1 METNEFDRSV
11 EAWAAQPHF
20 DDELTVLSAQP
31 VVPLE
36 KIAKVNHRRHW
47 LLGGAF
53 VLAML
58 LGAGSALL
66 ASYLRLRSVPAATA
80 QEVSQEEA
88 TAAPMAVAKS
98 VPSESPV
105 VESVAEAPVETPV
118 EPKGEPERPSAVRPR
133 SVARTSPDT
142 DVSPNTSKVDE
153 NADLDRLHAVLYEQ
167 WQERRARRVAR
178 RERRGLDRYN
188 HRDLSNVDE
197 IFEGPRKP

>member
-11 EAWAAQPHF
+11 DPWTPSPPHF
-20 DDELTVLSAQP
+20 DDELTVLSARP

-80 QEVSQEEA
+80 EEISQEE
-88 TAAPMAVAKS
+88 TTPAPMAVAES
-98 VPSESPV
+98 VPSESPE
-105 VESVAEAPVETPV
+105 VERVAEEAGDIPV
-118 EPKGEPERPSAVRPR
+118 EPKVEAARPSVVRRR
-133 SVARTSPDT
+133 SSVRTTPDS
-142 DVSPNTSKVDE
+142 DVSRN
-153 NADLDRLHAVLYEQ
+153 
-167 WQERRARRVAR
+167 
-178 RERRGLDRYN
+178 
-188 HRDLSNVDE
+188 
-197 IFEGPRKP
+197 